1 MQPGE
6 SRQIEI
12 LRVLCITAMMWVHV
26 NPGLSSPTIVSAGE
40 YHLVGT
46 IFGNTLGRISVS
58 LLSFVSGY
66 LIWETLRHESLGHLA
81 LRRFRTVIV
90 PMLVW
95 SAVFLVLAFAKERVT
110 GEAAKALAEVELRPW
125 PLINAWSG
133 LTGPTANQ
141 SLFFL
146 RDLFVATLIL
156 RAAVPLVERV
166 PAIAAL
172 AILILASN
180 DALAPV
186 IYRSSILQFLFFG
199 AITARLG
206 CTITRLSR
214 PLVALSLGYLMTVA
228 GFAAITD
235 PGIPAL
241 QFLHLPLLLR
251 RAGIGFLLLAYS
263 FAFLALFPR
272 TTLAGLGRHAYLAYL
287 MHVPVMGILW
297 VIWLKLVGDGDQ
309 RSYLAF
315 YLGAPVVVFALANW
329 LGHALDHAPDA
340 LQLLLRGRVGSPVR
354 YNPPD

>member
-6 SRQIEI
+6 SRQIEF

-26 NPGLSSPTIVSAGE
+26 NPGLSTPTIVSAGE

-95 SAVFLVLAFAKERVT
+95 SAVFLVLALAKEWIT
-110 GEAAKALAEVELRPW
+110 GEGANAVAEVELRLW
-125 PLINAWSG
+125 PLIDAWSG
-133 LTGPTANQ
+133 LTGPTANR

-156 RAAVPLVERV
+156 RAAVPLIERV
-166 PAIAAL
+166 PAVAAL
-172 AILILASN
+172 AILIVASN

-199 AITARLG
+199 AIAARLG
-206 CTITRLSR
+206 YTIAGLSR

-228 GFAAITD
+228 GFAAIAD
-235 PGIPAL
+235 PGMTAIWEQAL
-241 QFLHLPLLLR
+241 DLIEAGQMTLDTFIAKQSAWVAQLVQQHRGATLSIALPPSPPCPRCGAPMRQRTGKSGAFWSCSRHPDCKGALPVESSASKRGAPRKR
-251 RAGIGFLLLAYS
+251 RA
-263 FAFLALFPR
+263 
-272 TTLAGLGRHAYLAYL
+272 
-287 MHVPVMGILW
+287 VP
-297 VIWLKLVGDGDQ
+297 KA
-309 RSYLAF
+309 S
-315 YLGAPVVVFALANW
+315 
-329 LGHALDHAPDA
+329 
-340 LQLLLRGRVGSPVR
+340 
-354 YNPPD
+354 